1 MSGEV
6 SVQVYVGR
14 DKSLFAYCA
23 ELHAAE
29 RAVAAGALSV
39 RLCGAASGHVAAAH
53 VEAPTGGVLTHA
65 MGRMVRHATASAG
78 GTVRIDER
86 MRARQ
91 SFWVFDKDD
100 TPASDIPVGTVVPLV
115 RALLGNAP
123 MAPED
128 WKTAEW
134 VLLCACPQ
142 LAREHLRRRLALYCD
157 DPEAHARAELH
168 RDVVQA
174 AAPELPA
181 YVCDAI
187 EHVFKA
193 AEGRVEPL

>member
-6 SVQVYVGR
+6 SLQVYVGR

-23 ELHAAE
+23 ELHAVG
-29 RAVAAGALSV
+29 RAVAAGARSV

-53 VEAPTGGVLTHA
+53 VEAPTGGALTHA
-65 MGRMVRHATASAG
+65 MERMVRRATASAG
-78 GTVRIDER
+78 DPVRIDER

-91 SFWVFDKDD
+91 SFWAFNKDD
-100 TPASDIPVGTVVPLV
+100 APGDVPVGTLVPLV

-128 WKTAEW
+128 WRTAEW

-142 LAREHLRRRLALYCD
+142 RAREHLRRRLALYCD

-174 AAPELPA
+174 AAPQLPA

-187 EHVFKA
+187 EHVLTA
-193 AEGRVEPL
+193 GSSEPP